1 MMALWF
7 RHFALA
13 AIITYGIILIVA
25 FSQPEHTALVVGPFG
40 LGKIGRIACLV
51 VGAAWASSY
60 TLWRYARSKT

>member
-13 AIITYGIILIVA
+13 AIMSYGVILIVA
-25 FSQPEHTALVVGPFG
+25 FSQPEHTSLMVGEFG

-51 VGAAWASSY
+51 IGAAWASSY
-60 TLWRYARSKT
+60 TFWRYARGKG